1 VTIEHVPF
9 FVFVCHK
16 KLLHLLLLELGL
28 VNFVVGAG
36 VVFVDVVVL
45 LHDPVL
51 ERKQDVFVVLE
62 VAVVVLVVPRHVRL
76 PVAVLRSAVAAVASV
91 AAAPAPALA
100 AVVEVVSGPFVAV
113 SAAIVE
119 LAIWRAPPLFAI
131 AASIFVTIVL
141 SISSISVAPASSFVV
156 SVPKTIFRTPSRNCI
171 FTKYRRKVP
180 KNLRKGK
187 NINFI
192 DK

>member
-1 VTIEHVPF
+1 MRHE
-9 FVFVCHK
+9 

-36 VVFVDVVVL
+36 VIFVDVVVL
-45 LHDPVL
+45 FHDPVL
-51 ERKQDVFVVLE
+51 ERKQDVFVVLK
-62 VAVVVLVVPRHVRL
+62 VVVVVLMMSRHVRL
-76 PVAVLRSAVAAVASV
+76 PVAVLRSAVASMATV

-119 LAIWRAPPLFAI
+119 IAIWSAPPLFAI

-141 SISSISVAPASSFVV
+141 SISSISVAPASSVVV
-156 SVPKTIFRTPSRNCI
+156 SVPKNNLENAESRRQKRTKKTS
-171 FTKYRRKVP
+171 
-180 KNLRKGK
+180 KGE